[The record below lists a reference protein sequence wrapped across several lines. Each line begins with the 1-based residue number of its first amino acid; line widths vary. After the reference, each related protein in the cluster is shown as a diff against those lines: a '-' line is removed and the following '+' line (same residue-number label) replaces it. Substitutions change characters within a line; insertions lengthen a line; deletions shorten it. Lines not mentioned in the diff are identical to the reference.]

1 MEQMTSIDPKV
12 DPDCKWCNG
21 YGRVNI
27 GNVCSGFGAELGPYE
42 DCMCITYRK
51 IGMVKNDEG
60 EWYDPK
66 KVTGGFIREPI
77 DITKPEKKKEERLP
91 WTDPRVH
98 P

>member
-1 MEQMTSIDPKV
+1 MTSIDPKV

-27 GNVCSGFGAELGPYE
+27 GNVCSGFGAKLGPYE

-77 DITKPEKKKEERLP
+77 DITKSEKKKEHLP